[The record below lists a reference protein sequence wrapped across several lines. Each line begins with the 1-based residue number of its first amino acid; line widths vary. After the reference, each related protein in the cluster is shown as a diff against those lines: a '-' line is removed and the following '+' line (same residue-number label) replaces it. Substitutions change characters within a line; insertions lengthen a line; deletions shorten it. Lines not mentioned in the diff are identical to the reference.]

1 MQDCYYKRETGIG
14 DFERRDSGNIHL
26 NKPRTGM
33 SVDENLPEEIDLL
46 SLWKAPGEQAA
57 AGLFMRGNV
66 NYIRS
71 EAANLSKILNG
82 PKGNE
87 ASKTAASV
95 EMLNGLEKP
104 PASLRIIS
112 IWRT

>member
-1 MQDCYYKRETGIG
+1 MKSTR
-14 DFERRDSGNIHL
+14 
-26 NKPRTGM
+26 RTGG
-33 SVDENLPEEIDLL
+33 SRAVY
-46 SLWKAPGEQAA
+46 A
-57 AGLFMRGNV
+57 RVV

-95 EMLNGLEKP
+95 EMLNGIEKP

-112 IWRT
+112 I

>member
-1 MQDCYYKRETGIG
+1 M
-14 DFERRDSGNIHL
+14 
-26 NKPRTGM
+26 
-33 SVDENLPEEIDLL
+33 
-46 SLWKAPGEQAA
+46 A
-57 AGLFMRGNV
+57 AGLFMRGNG

-82 PKGNE
+82 PEGNE

-104 PASLRIIS
+104 PASLRIIPIS
-112 IWRT
+112 RT

>member
-1 MQDCYYKRETGIG
+1 
-14 DFERRDSGNIHL
+14 
-26 NKPRTGM
+26 
-33 SVDENLPEEIDLL
+33 
-46 SLWKAPGEQAA
+46 
-57 AGLFMRGNV
+57 MRGNV

-112 IWRT
+112 I